1 MSVFDRIKQMAE
13 KNKGS
18 FDCEKAIQDVE
29 RWRAEAEAKQYDQ
42 FKKQF
47 DECSARDAIGRSGI
61 LPLHQHCRVN
71 NFQVSTAEQAHA
83 RDFALQ
89 YITNFH
95 SNDGGGFIFSG
106 NPGTGKNHLAAAIC
120 NELMNRNKSCMV
132 ITVTELMQKLRNC
145 YNSGSETT
153 EDQFIRSMIDFD
165 LLILDE
171 IGLQRGTDAE
181 KLALNQIVDQRICRM
196 KPTGM
201 LTNLDQRTINDCL
214 GVRIMDRMRS
224 QGGKWISFN
233 WNSYRK

>member
-1 MSVFDRIKQMAE
+1 MSVFDRIKEMAAQNE
-13 KNKGS
+13 N
-18 FDCEKAIQDVE
+18 FDRDKAIQEVE
-29 RWRAEAEAKQYDQ
+29 ERRLAAEAGQYDH

-47 DECSARDAIGRSGI
+47 DEASSRESIGRSGI
-61 LPLHQHCRVN
+61 LPLHQHCRVS
-71 NFQVSTAEQAHA
+71 NFEASTSEQAYA
-83 RDFALQ
+83 RDFSVQ

-95 SNDGGGFIFSG
+95 LNNGSGFIFSG

-132 ITVTELMQKLRNC
+132 ITVTELMQKMRNC

-171 IGLQRGTDAE
+171 IGLQRGSDAE

-201 LTNLDQRTINDCL
+201 LTNLDQKTINDCL

-224 QGGKWISFN
+224 NGGKWVSFN
-233 WNSYRK
+233 WGSYRK